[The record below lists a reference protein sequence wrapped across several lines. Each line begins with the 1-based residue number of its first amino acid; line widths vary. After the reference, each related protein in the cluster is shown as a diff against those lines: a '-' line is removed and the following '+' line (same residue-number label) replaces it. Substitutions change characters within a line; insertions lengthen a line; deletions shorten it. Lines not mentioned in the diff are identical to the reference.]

1 MKLSVQYPHP
11 ECALCARGDCIQ
23 ELKHSE
29 DGRFMVL
36 HGHGQEH
43 LSGSWI
49 MLEEGQKIFGI
60 YKPFEPSTEPL
71 RNPS

>member
-11 ECALCARGDCIQ
+11 ECALWARGDCIQ

-43 LSGSWI
+43 LTGSWI
-49 MLEEGQKIFGI
+49 MLEEGKQIFGI
-60 YKPFEPSTEPL
+60 YKPFETPTEPSPC
-71 RNPS
+71 PS

>member
-1 MKLSVQYPHP
+1 MKLSVQYTHP

-23 ELKHSE
+23 ELTKSK
-29 DGRFMVL
+29 DGRFVVL

-49 MLEEGQKIFGI
+49 MLDEGEQVSGI
-60 YKPFEPSTEPL
+60 YQPFVVREQSG
-71 RNPS
+71 